1 MTPEAFRAEFWNE
14 LERSY
19 VFFLQF
25 LFMRFWSVFLNEMHL
40 SSYGA
45 HVLRSCY
52 FLVRGVQDS
61 IRRRVEAGDEE
72 LHSMLE
78 MIYDSSFPESQ
89 VPANHLRFFF
99 CVSVTF
105 TSIESSL

>member
-1 MTPEAFRAEFWNE
+1 MKCI
-14 LERSY
+14 
-19 VFFLQF
+19 
-25 LFMRFWSVFLNEMHL
+25 L

-72 LHSMLE
+72 LHSIVE

-89 VPANHLRFFF
+89 VLANHLRFFL